1 MIVRRVELVNF
12 LSHKN
17 TTVDFDTGIVAIV
30 GPNGAGK
37 SSIVDA
43 IAFTLFGFH
52 SRSEKRSNKQL
63 IRLGAAY
70 AATRVWFEIGGR
82 LYMAERRIYRRE
94 RSYAMLYE
102 IVEGGKPRP
111 IARDVRSVEAEIEK
125 LLGIKKEV
133 AKVALIAQQGE
144 LAEILENSRRKELV
158 HRLLGLEAIEKTYE
172 KLGAIIKGYEYR
184 LENIRRQL
192 EIYKR
197 QAEKLEE
204 SIRRASEAE
213 KKLPLLESEE
223 RRLYSEIQELRA
235 RRDELQAK
243 LGEFR
248 ALKATIEQID
258 EQLKRLSSEYAD
270 ISEALE
276 TLYTKIDG
284 IKGLLET
291 SPVLHVVEKAV
302 ERGLQAE
309 EALDALEELYD
320 ALARVRDRY
329 QYYESLRRDV
339 EKLEEEAKKAERY
352 EELREKLRE
361 VERHVL
367 EYNKVKSKAETLRKQ
382 IEHVEAELESLYAKL
397 KRYMDE
403 VRRRASGLLHGLNV
417 PSLTSDDVV
426 KRLKNLAEEID
437 EKIRA
442 LQDTINVLKG
452 EEISLVK
459 KLEEIR
465 DNIEKLAS
473 ARGRC
478 PLCGRPLSDAERRR
492 LIHQLRS
499 EKESIEDR
507 LERVRREVMRLEGQ
521 LRLLKEKKM
530 QIDAAVQRVS
540 EIHGMIMELRRRIS
554 ENEKRLEEMKN
565 ELRSLHIAGMQLQH
579 YLEEYERLREE
590 LEHVPSP
597 THIMRMLEEKRE
609 ELERVEEE
617 LAEEYSRI
625 KEQLEKLGVDETDV
639 RQIDPS
645 KIREF
650 RAAYT
655 ALKQLQEKK
664 IELERRLED
673 IKQQIEALQ
682 VKRKE
687 LQAKLEEAK
696 NVKAEIS
703 KIEESL
709 EKLEKQLQEVLREK
723 SVLEALVEE
732 GRRARVELEEL
743 NMQIEKLEKEK
754 NALAKLVHDLRRAR
768 KALGK
773 DGLPKLIRILAKSII
788 ERHMQEILTHF
799 NIEFMD
805 VRLTD
810 DYDVILV
817 TPDGHEKSFRML
829 SGGEKTAIALA
840 FRIAF
845 ARMLAG
851 RGRINT
857 LILDEPTLFLDE
869 HRKRE
874 LINILRYGWSGG
886 TGILPQLIVV
896 THDRELEEAADL
908 IIEVEK
914 VNGVSKVKR
923 IASSSAITADSS
935 S

>member
-17 TTVDFDTGIVAIV
+17 TVIDFDTGIVAIV

-102 IVEGGKPRP
+102 IVDGGKPKP
-111 IARDVRSVEAEIEK
+111 IARDVRSVEAEVEK

-172 KLGAIIKGYEYR
+172 KLGTILRGYEYR
-184 LENIRRQL
+184 LENVRRQL

-204 SIRRASEAE
+204 AVRKADEAE

-223 RRLYSEIQELRA
+223 EKLRREIQELRA

-243 LGEFR
+243 LGELR
-248 ALKATIEQID
+248 ALKAAIEQID
-258 EQLKRLSSEYAD
+258 EQLRKLNSEYAEL
-270 ISEALE
+270 SEALE
-276 TLYTKIDG
+276 SLNAKIEG
-284 IKGLLET
+284 VKGLLED
-291 SPVLHVVEKAV
+291 SPVLPVIEKAV
-302 ERGLQAE
+302 EHGLRPE
-309 EALDALEELYD
+309 EALDALEELYN
-320 ALARVRDRY
+320 LLVRVKDRY
-329 QYYESLRRDV
+329 KYYERLRHDV
-339 EKLEEEAKKAERY
+339 ERLEEEAKKAERY

-361 VERHVL
+361 VEQRVL
-367 EYNKVKSKAETLRKQ
+367 EYNKVKSKAEIVKRQLER
-382 IEHVEAELESLYAKL
+382 VEMELESLRAKL
-397 KRYMDE
+397 QRYMDE
-403 VRRRASGLLHGLNV
+403 VRRRASGLLHGLDA

-426 KRLKNLAEEID
+426 KRLQNLAEEFD
-437 EKIRA
+437 ERIRA
-442 LQDTINVLKG
+442 LQDAINVLKG

-499 EKESIEDR
+499 EKEAVEER
-507 LERVRREVMRLEGQ
+507 LERIRREVARLEEQ

-530 QIDAAVQRVS
+530 RVEDALRRVS
-540 EIHGMIMELRRRIS
+540 EIHGMIVELRRRIA
-554 ENEKRLEEMKN
+554 ENEKRLEELKN

-590 LEHVPSP
+590 LEATPSLSHVMS
-597 THIMRMLEEKRE
+597 MLEEKRE

-617 LAEEYSRI
+617 LAEEYSRL
-625 KEQLEKLGVDETDV
+625 KEQLEKLGVDEGDV
-639 RQIDPS
+639 DGIKPS
-645 KIREF
+645 DVREF
-650 RAAYT
+650 RAAFT
-655 ALKQLQEKK
+655 TIQQLREKRE
-664 IELERRLED
+664 ELERRLAD
-673 IKQQIEALQ
+673 IEQQLEALQ
-682 VKRKE
+682 LKRKE
-687 LQAKLEEAK
+687 LQEKLEEAEK
-696 NVKAEIS
+696 VKSEIS
-703 KIEESL
+703 RVEEKL
-709 EKLEKQLQEVLREK
+709 EKLEGQLQEVLREK

-732 GRRARVELEEL
+732 GRKAREELEKL
-743 NMQIEKLEKEK
+743 KMQMERLEKEK
-754 NALAKLVHDLRRAR
+754 NALAKLVHDLKRAR
-768 KALGK
+768 KALSK

-817 TPDGHEKSFRML
+817 TPEGHEKNFRML

-914 VNGVSKVKR
+914 VNGVSTVKR
-923 IASSSAITADSS
+923 IASGASIAESS